1 MTAKKKPQEIPP
13 DISDFSHTDSYET
26 SQEIVMSS
34 VAYFQHVKCS

>member
-26 SQEIVMSS
+26 SQETVSCP
-34 VAYFQHVKCS
+34 V